1 MPTVT
6 STSQMLANT
15 SIDYQCKN
23 SEGIA
28 AKHALSTDSFRIQIN
43 KILHKNLQLK

>member
-28 AKHALSTDSFRIQIN
+28 AKHALSTDSFRIQLKKFFM
-43 KILHKNLQLK
+43 KICS